1 MIAFIQGELCD
12 AGQDTIVVACHGIGY
27 EIQIPVSVAQVL
39 PDPGNVVKIYTYTY
53 VREDALGLFGFLTQD
68 DLKIFKLLITVNG
81 VGPKAALAILSA
93 MTADELRFA
102 ILAEDAKAI
111 AKAPG
116 IGPKTAKRMIIELK
130 DKLNLESMIEG
141 HGDAEM
147 SLSDPGDAAANVRDE
162 VIMALT
168 ALGYGN
174 TEAVRAVRAV
184 SGADEM
190 DSETLLKQAL
200 KKIMIP
206 QNNCSV
212 QSKHK
217 TTVQSIKA
225 VQLCLFMIR

>member
-53 VREDALGLFGFLTQD
+53 VREDALGLFGFLTKD

-174 TEAVRAVRAV
+174 TVAVRAVRAV

-200 KKIMIP
+200 KKIMI
-206 QNNCSV
+206 
-212 QSKHK
+212 
-217 TTVQSIKA
+217 
-225 VQLCLFMIR
+225 F

>member
-12 AGQDTIVVACHGIGY
+12 AGQDMIVVACHGIGY

-39 PDPGNVVKIYTYTY
+39 PDPGNVVRIYTYTY

-147 SLSDPGDAAANVRDE
+147 SLSDPGDAATNVRDE

-200 KKIMIP
+200 KKIMI
-206 QNNCSV
+206 
-212 QSKHK
+212 
-217 TTVQSIKA
+217 
-225 VQLCLFMIR
+225 F

>member
-93 MTADELRFA
+93 MTADELRFE

-200 KKIMIP
+200 KKIMI
-206 QNNCSV
+206 
-212 QSKHK
+212 
-217 TTVQSIKA
+217 
-225 VQLCLFMIR
+225 F

>member
-1 MIAFIQGELCD
+1 MIAFVQGELCE

-27 EIQIPVSVAQVL
+27 EIQVPVSVAQAL
-39 PDPGNVVKIYTYTY
+39 PDPGNIVKIYTYTY
-53 VREDALGLFGFLTQD
+53 VREDALGLFGFLTKD
-68 DLKIFKLLITVNG
+68 DLTVFKLLITVNG

-130 DKLNLESMIEG
+130 DKLDLESMLESR
-141 HGDAEM
+141 GDGN
-147 SLSDPGDAAANVRDE
+147 SDAANQSEAAASVRDE

-200 KKIMIP
+200 KKIM
-206 QNNCSV
+206 V
-212 QSKHK
+212 
-217 TTVQSIKA
+217 
-225 VQLCLFMIR
+225 F

>member
-130 DKLNLESMIEG
+130 DKLNLEG

-200 KKIMIP
+200 KKIMI
-206 QNNCSV
+206 
-212 QSKHK
+212 
-217 TTVQSIKA
+217 
-225 VQLCLFMIR
+225 F

>member
-1 MIAFIQGELCD
+1 MIAFTQGELCD

-53 VREDALGLFGFLTQD
+53 VREDALGLFGFLTKD

-200 KKIMIP
+200 KKIMI
-206 QNNCSV
+206 
-212 QSKHK
+212 
-217 TTVQSIKA
+217 
-225 VQLCLFMIR
+225 F

>member
-39 PDPGNVVKIYTYTY
+39 PNPGNVVKIYTYTY

-130 DKLNLESMIEG
+130 DKLNLEYMIEG

-200 KKIMIP
+200 KKIMI
-206 QNNCSV
+206 
-212 QSKHK
+212 
-217 TTVQSIKA
+217 
-225 VQLCLFMIR
+225 F

>member
-174 TEAVRAVRAV
+174 TEAVRGQMRWTVRR
-184 SGADEM
+184 
-190 DSETLLKQAL
+190 
-200 KKIMIP
+200 
-206 QNNCSV
+206 
-212 QSKHK
+212 
-217 TTVQSIKA
+217 
-225 VQLCLFMIR
+225 F

>member
-147 SLSDPGDAAANVRDE
+147 SPSGPGDAAANVRDE

-200 KKIMIP
+200 KKIMI
-206 QNNCSV
+206 
-212 QSKHK
+212 
-217 TTVQSIKA
+217 
-225 VQLCLFMIR
+225 F

>member
-27 EIQIPVSVAQVL
+27 EIQIPVSVVQVL

-200 KKIMIP
+200 KKIMI
-206 QNNCSV
+206 
-212 QSKHK
+212 
-217 TTVQSIKA
+217 
-225 VQLCLFMIR
+225 F

>member
-53 VREDALGLFGFLTQD
+53 VREDALGLFGFLTKD

-147 SLSDPGDAAANVRDE
+147 SLSDPGDATANVRDE

-200 KKIMIP
+200 KKIMI
-206 QNNCSV
+206 
-212 QSKHK
+212 
-217 TTVQSIKA
+217 
-225 VQLCLFMIR
+225 F

>member
-141 HGDAEM
+141 HGDTEM
-147 SLSDPGDAAANVRDE
+147 SLSNPGDAAANVRDE

-200 KKIMIP
+200 KKIMI
-206 QNNCSV
+206 
-212 QSKHK
+212 
-217 TTVQSIKA
+217 
-225 VQLCLFMIR
+225 F

>member
-1 MIAFIQGELCD
+1 MIAFIQGELCV

-141 HGDAEM
+141 HGDTEM

-200 KKIMIP
+200 KKIMI
-206 QNNCSV
+206 
-212 QSKHK
+212 
-217 TTVQSIKA
+217 
-225 VQLCLFMIR
+225 F

>member
-53 VREDALGLFGFLTQD
+53 VREDALGLFGFLTKD

-147 SLSDPGDAAANVRDE
+147 SLSEPGDAAANVRDE

-200 KKIMIP
+200 KKIMI
-206 QNNCSV
+206 
-212 QSKHK
+212 
-217 TTVQSIKA
+217 
-225 VQLCLFMIR
+225 F

>member
-102 ILAEDAKAI
+102 ILAEDAEAI

-200 KKIMIP
+200 KKIMI
-206 QNNCSV
+206 
-212 QSKHK
+212 
-217 TTVQSIKA
+217 
-225 VQLCLFMIR
+225 F

>member
-1 MIAFIQGELCD
+1 MIAFIQGELCE

-27 EIQIPVSVAQVL
+27 EIQVPVSVAQAL
-39 PDPGNVVKIYTYTY
+39 PDTGNIVKIYTYTY
-53 VREDALGLFGFLTQD
+53 VREDALGLFGFLTKD
-68 DLKIFKLLITVNG
+68 DLTVFKLLITVNG

-111 AKAPG
+111 SKAPG

-130 DKLNLESMIEG
+130 DKLNLESMLES
-141 HGDAEM
+141 HGD
-147 SLSDPGDAAANVRDE
+147 SDMHTAGISEAAASVRDE

-184 SGADEM
+184 PDADGM

-200 KKIMIP
+200 KKIM
-206 QNNCSV
+206 V
-212 QSKHK
+212 
-217 TTVQSIKA
+217 
-225 VQLCLFMIR
+225 F

>member
-1 MIAFIQGELCD
+1 MIAFIQGELCE

-27 EIQIPVSVAQVL
+27 EIQVPVSVAQAL
-39 PDPGNVVKIYTYTY
+39 PDTGNIVKIYTYTY
-53 VREDALGLFGFLTQD
+53 VREDALGLFGFLTKD
-68 DLKIFKLLITVNG
+68 DLTVFKLLITVNG

-111 AKAPG
+111 SKAPG

-130 DKLNLESMIEG
+130 DKLNLESMLES
-141 HGDAEM
+141 HGDADMHIAGISE
-147 SLSDPGDAAANVRDE
+147 AAASVRDE

-184 SGADEM
+184 PDADGM

-200 KKIMIP
+200 KKIM
-206 QNNCSV
+206 V
-212 QSKHK
+212 
-217 TTVQSIKA
+217 
-225 VQLCLFMIR
+225 F

>member
-12 AGQDTIVVACHGIGY
+12 AGQDTIVVACQGIGY
-27 EIQIPVSVAQVL
+27 EIQIPVSVAQAL

-53 VREDALGLFGFLTQD
+53 VREDALGLFGFLTKD

-130 DKLNLESMIEG
+130 DKLNLESKIEG

-147 SLSDPGDAAANVRDE
+147 SPSGPGDAAANVRDE

-200 KKIMIP
+200 KKIMI
-206 QNNCSV
+206 
-212 QSKHK
+212 
-217 TTVQSIKA
+217 
-225 VQLCLFMIR
+225 F

>member
-12 AGQDTIVVACHGIGY
+12 AGLDTIVVACHGIGY

-53 VREDALGLFGFLTQD
+53 VREDALGLFGFLTKD
-68 DLKIFKLLITVNG
+68 DLMIFKLLITVNG

-200 KKIMIP
+200 KKIMI
-206 QNNCSV
+206 
-212 QSKHK
+212 
-217 TTVQSIKA
+217 
-225 VQLCLFMIR
+225 F

>member
-93 MTADELRFA
+93 MTADEFRFA

-200 KKIMIP
+200 KKIMI
-206 QNNCSV
+206 
-212 QSKHK
+212 
-217 TTVQSIKA
+217 
-225 VQLCLFMIR
+225 F

>member
-12 AGQDTIVVACHGIGY
+12 AGQDTIVVACHGICY

-53 VREDALGLFGFLTQD
+53 VREDALGLFGFLTKD

-200 KKIMIP
+200 KKIMI
-206 QNNCSV
+206 
-212 QSKHK
+212 
-217 TTVQSIKA
+217 
-225 VQLCLFMIR
+225 F